1 MEGTKFASV
10 SGSYST
16 QFLGSWK
23 LISQNIEKNSSLIR
37 LYGTFRYGGGKEVNS
52 DYSTFK
58 VNGALIRSGRY
69 KYYPGDTQLGY
80 TDISVAHNADGSFP
94 SKTVSIYADS
104 WHMSGSASGT
114 ISGVSSIARKAE
126 ILTAP
131 DFLHTEN
138 PTITFKNPGG
148 FPINAG
154 IEYGSNHTLLCR
166 VNNIANTGSYTH
178 QLTTGQRDTLL
189 AACPDAKT
197 LDVRFVI
204 GTIIGGGNDETH
216 WSWLDKKM
224 TVQEDS
230 ARPVFTDFDFADVN
244 ASVTGVT
251 GDNQLLIEGQS
262 TLRVTIPAAKRATSP
277 SGASIKKYILTCGN
291 QTAEAYYSSS
301 GSVTMSIPM
310 VSSGAITVTAV
321 DSRGLKTSVTR
332 NASFLSY
339 FPPVIREARLL
350 RRNGVEAQTT
360 LTMRI
365 QVSPGSIGGTA
376 NSVTEISYRY
386 KPTGSSNYIDGTTP
400 ITPGAYVSAVIAGDM
415 AEGFTVASDFDL
427 EVTVRDLITSSTS
440 LLKVGS
446 GVPAI
451 DMYRKE
457 DAVGISVG
465 SLYDEQAG
473 GLLQMA
479 GVPVIQSGTNDLG
492 SWMKFFDGTMICR
505 QAYRRSMPR
514 ASFVDW
520 YGHLACDLGSPPDFP
535 KEFLEAPLC
544 WYTLSGPW
552 ATICTLQTLAESKAT
567 ASKSD
572 VLMIVRP
579 PDSIASDA
587 TVSVDVHV
595 LAIGRWK

>member
-37 LYGTFRYGGGKEVNS
+37 LYGTFRHGGGKEVNS

-114 ISGVSSIARKAE
+114 ISGVPSIPRASSIDAS
-126 ILTAP
+126 
-131 DFLHTEN
+131 DFYLGTNPSFTIKRASSSFSHYVSLYCGDAWISGVSVPASDTSGVVSLSEAQTESLYSRI
-138 PTITFKNPGG
+138 PETT
-148 FPINAG
+148 
-154 IEYGSNHTLLCR
+154 SLSVHVLC
-166 VNNIANTGSYTH
+166 
-178 QLTTGQRDTLL
+178 TTYNGQGVQVGEPVKKYIW
-189 AACPDAKT
+189 AFIQESDAKP
-197 LDVRFVI
+197 
-204 GTIIGGGNDETH
+204 N
-216 WSWLDKKM
+216 
-224 TVQEDS
+224 
-230 ARPVFTDFDFADVN
+230 FTDFDFADVN
-244 ASVTGVT
+244 ASVAGAT
-251 GDNQLLIEGQS
+251 GDNQLLVEGQS
-262 TLRVTIPAAKRATSP
+262 TLEVTVPAAKRAIARHGS
-277 SGASIKKYILTCGN
+277 SIRKYILTCGG
-291 QTAEAYYSSS
+291 QVKEATYSSN
-301 GSVTMSIPM
+301 GAVTLTIPE
-310 VSSGAITVTAV
+310 VSSGTITVTAV
-321 DSRGLKTSVTR
+321 DSRGLKTSVTK
-332 NASFLSY
+332 NASFRSY
-339 FPPVIREARLL
+339 FPPVIKEARVL
-350 RRNGVEAQTT
+350 RKNGVEAETT
-360 LTMRI
+360 LIMRI
-365 QVSPGSIGGTA
+365 QVSSGSLGDTA
-376 NSVTEISYRY
+376 NSVTSISYRY
-386 KPTGSSNYIDGTTP
+386 KPSASDAYVAGTTP
-400 ITPGAYVSAVIAGDM
+400 ITPGTSVSTVIAGDF
-415 AEGFTVASDFDL
+415 AEGFTVASDYDL
-427 EVTVRDLITSSTS
+427 EVTVHDAITSTS
-440 LLKVGS
+440 VLLKVGS
-446 GVPAI
+446 GVPVI

-479 GVPVIQSGTNDLG
+479 GVPVIQSGTNNLG

-505 QAYRRSMPR
+505 QTYHRSMPR
-514 ASFVDW
+514 SSWVDW

-544 WYTLSGPW
+544 WYTLSGTW
-552 ATICTLQTLAESKAT
+552 AAICTLQTLAESKAT

-572 VLMIVRP
+572 VLMIIRP